1 MMSTAKNTTET
12 TYEYNDQGKMTKKTV
27 IETGD
32 VAMPA
37 VTTVYSGNDDAE
49 VETGVELESAFGMS
63 PLEVFLT
70 AATGAL
76 VGNLLYH
83 VIHKN

>member
-1 MMSTAKNTTET
+1 MLSTAKNTTET

-27 IETGD
+27 VETGD
-32 VAMPA
+32 VAMPT
-37 VTTVYSGNDDAE
+37 VTTVCSDDDTE

-76 VGNLLYH
+76 VGNLLYR
-83 VIHKN
+83 VIHRN

>member
-1 MMSTAKNTTET
+1 MLSTSKNTTET

-37 VTTVYSGNDDAE
+37 VTTVYSGNDDTE
-49 VETGVELESAFGMS
+49 VETGVELEGAFGMS

-76 VGNLLYH
+76 VGNFLYR
-83 VIHKN
+83 VIHRN

>member
-1 MMSTAKNTTET
+1 MLSTAKNPTET
-12 TYEYNDQGKMTKKTV
+12 TYEYNDDGRVSKKTV
-27 IETGD
+27 VETGD
-32 VAMPA
+32 VAMPT
-37 VTTVYSGNDDAE
+37 VTTVYSGNNDTE

-76 VGNLLYH
+76 VGNLLYRA
-83 VIHKN
+83 IHKN

>member
-1 MMSTAKNTTET
+1 MLSTAKNTTET

-27 IETGD
+27 VEIGD
-32 VAMPA
+32 VAMPS
-37 VTTVYSGNDDAE
+37 VTTVYSGNDDTE

-70 AATGAL
+70 AATGAII
-76 VGNLLYH
+76 GNLLYR

>member
-12 TYEYNDQGKMTKKTV
+12 TYGVQRPRQMTKKTV
-27 IETGD
+27 VEIGD
-32 VAMPA
+32 VAVPT
-37 VTTVYSGNDDAE
+37 VTTVYSGNDDTE
-49 VETGVELESAFGMS
+49 VEAGVELESAFGMS

-76 VGNLLYH
+76 VGNLLYRA
-83 VIHKN
+83 IHRN

>member
-32 VAMPA
+32 VAMPT
-37 VTTVYSGNDDAE
+37 VTTVCSGNNDTE
-49 VETGVELESAFGMS
+49 VETGIELESAFGMS

-76 VGNLLYH
+76 VGNLLYR

>member
-1 MMSTAKNTTET
+1 MSTAKNTTET

-83 VIHKN
+83 VIHKD

>member
-12 TYEYNDQGKMTKKTV
+12 TYEYNDQGKITKTTV

-32 VAMPA
+32 VAMPT
-37 VTTVYSGNDDAE
+37 VTTVCSGNDDTE
-49 VETGVELESAFGMS
+49 VETGIELESAFGMS

-76 VGNLLYH
+76 VGNLLYR

>member
-32 VAMPA
+32 VAMPT
-37 VTTVYSGNDDAE
+37 VTTVCSGNDDTE
-49 VETGVELESAFGMS
+49 VETGIELESAFGMS

-76 VGNLLYH
+76 VGNLLYR

>member
-1 MMSTAKNTTET
+1 MLSTAKNTTET

-27 IETGD
+27 VETGD
-32 VAMPA
+32 VAMPT
-37 VTTVYSGNDDAE
+37 VTTVSSGNDDTE
-49 VETGVELESAFGMS
+49 IETGVELESSFGMS

-76 VGNLLYH
+76 VGNLLYR
-83 VIHKN
+83 VIHRN

>member
-32 VAMPA
+32 VAMPT
-37 VTTVYSGNDDAE
+37 VTTVCSGNDDTK
-49 VETGVELESAFGMS
+49 VETGIELESAFGMS

-76 VGNLLYH
+76 VGNLLYR

>member
-12 TYEYNDQGKMTKKTV
+12 TYEYNDEGKVSKKTV
-27 IETGD
+27 VEIGD
-32 VAMPA
+32 AVMPT

-49 VETGVELESAFGMS
+49 IETGVELESAFGMS

-76 VGNLLYH
+76 VGNLLYRA
-83 VIHKN
+83 IHKS

>member
-32 VAMPA
+32 VAMPT
-37 VTTVYSGNDDAE
+37 VTTVCSGNDDTE
-49 VETGVELESAFGMS
+49 VETGIELESAFGMS
-63 PLEVFLT
+63 PLEIFLT

-76 VGNLLYH
+76 VGNLLYR

>member
-1 MMSTAKNTTET
+1 MLSTAKNTTET
-12 TYEYNDQGKMTKKTV
+12 TYEYNGDGRVSKKTV
-27 IETGD
+27 VETGD
-32 VAMPA
+32 VAMPT
-37 VTTVYSGNDDAE
+37 VTTVYSGNNDTE

-76 VGNLLYH
+76 VGNLLYRA
-83 VIHKN
+83 IHKN